1 MSGYADT
8 LPKIKALHFKNADMQ
23 LLLAD
28 GRIIIVPLS
37 KFPAIKK
44 LSSSQRKKYHIMAGV
59 GFDFDGSDEVYHIS
73 EFLGADNSLSAL
85 ERKINPYHQP
95 SQLSRVAEPA
105 AAYKRRK

>member
-8 LPKIKALHFKNADMQ
+8 LPKITALIFKGADMQ

-28 GRIIIVPLS
+28 GRIVIVPLN

-59 GFDFDGSDEVYHIS
+59 GFDFDDSDEVYHIS

-85 ERKINPYHQP
+85 QRKINPYQQH
-95 SQLSRVAEPA
+95 SQLSRVAEPVVK
-105 AAYKRRK
+105 YKKRK

>member
-8 LPKIKALHFKNADMQ
+8 FPKIKALHFKGTDMH

-28 GRIIIVPLS
+28 GRVIIVPLS

-44 LSSSQRKKYHIMAGV
+44 LSPSQRKKYHIMAGV

-73 EFLGADNSLSAL
+73 EFLGADNSLSGL
-85 ERKINPYHQP
+85 EKKIYPHH
-95 SQLSRVAEPA
+95 SHTLSRVAEPPA
-105 AAYKRRK
+105 KYKRKK